1 MHRTLR
7 MWRQP
12 LVRAASIVAILILLL
27 GTGATVVVIGVTAS
41 ASAVGCQLN
50 SADGLTQHVIY
61 IQFDN
66 VHFTRDNPNVPSDLE
81 QMPHLLSFIENNGVM
96 LTNNHT
102 PLISHT
108 ADDILTSLTGMYPDR
123 NGQPVANSYGFY
135 GQPAGVSSS
144 TSSFKYWTDPVD
156 GSKDSLPNMITTGQK
171 NTPAPWV
178 PFTRAGC
185 DVGGVGTANIE
196 LENTSTAS
204 NGDITKVFG
213 NPSTQA
219 TEAMT
224 NPHLAQTDFVGIAIH
239 CAQTSSSKCAGNTS
253 ARADSLP
260 DEPGGYTGFQA
271 LYGAKYVDPS
281 IASGNGCVNDTAGA
295 AITDPLGNCGFPG
308 FDGMLA
314 KNTLGYIETMQE
326 SGVPITYGYISDAH
340 DVHTPNT
347 TSDSYGSTANGPG
360 EAGHEAQLAAYDA
373 AFQAFFQ
380 NLAAHGINQHNT
392 LFVFTADEG
401 DHFAGGAGT
410 PAGCDGVTT
419 LCVNTHTECDTLSSC
434 PANQI
439 GEVDAQMDAL
449 LAPDYSTANPMPG
462 FNIHFDDAPTFYVN
476 GQPGRTDPTV
486 RTLER
491 NVGALTSLDPYVR
504 SASGTVQTVNMT
516 AALADTV
523 EEQNLHMINADPAR
537 TPTFTMFGNPDF
549 FFTTGFSFCS
559 SGQTECA
566 NPTFAWN
573 HGDIQPEIVTTW
585 LGMVGPGVPNL
596 GVDSTTWS
604 DHTDIR
610 PTIMALVGLHD
621 DYVPDGRVLVEDIAS
636 GALPAS
642 LRQSN
647 DTLVALGEVY
657 KQLDASVGQ
666 FGMDTLRISTAALE
680 SGNVQHDSTYTRLEN
695 QLISFGQLR
704 DTLAGKINT
713 MLIDAEFN
721 GQPINEGQALG
732 LIAQATALLS
742 QVHALAQ
749 TVS

>member
-7 MWRQP
+7 LWRQP
-12 LVRAASIVAILILLL
+12 LVRAASIVAILVLLL
-27 GTGATVVVIGVTAS
+27 GTGATVAVIGVTAS
-41 ASAVGCQLN
+41 ASAAGCQLN
-50 SADGLTQHVIY
+50 SANGRIQHVIY

-81 QMPHLLSFIENNGVM
+81 QMPHLLSFIENNGTM

-123 NGQPVANSYGFY
+123 NGMPVSNSYDFY
-135 GQPAGVSSS
+135 TPSGAPFFS
-144 TSSFKYWTDPVD
+144 SSFKYWTDPVD
-156 GSKDSLPNMITTGQK
+156 GSNDSLPNMITTGQK

-239 CAQTSSSKCAGNTS
+239 CAEISTSKCAGNTN
-253 ARADSLP
+253 ARVDSLP

-281 IASGNGCVNDTAGA
+281 ITSGNGCVNDIAGA
-295 AITDPLGNCGFPG
+295 QITDPLGNCGFPG

-326 SGVPITYGYISDAH
+326 SGVPVTYGYISDAH
-340 DVHTPNT
+340 DVHTPST
-347 TSDSYGSTANGPG
+347 TSDSYGSAANGPG
-360 EAGHEAQLAAYDA
+360 EAGHQGQLAAYDA
-373 AFQAFFQ
+373 AFEAFFQ

-401 DHFAGGAGT
+401 DHFAGSTGT

-419 LCVNTHTECDTLSSC
+419 VCVNTHAVCTALSSC

-439 GEVDAQMDAL
+439 GEVDANMNGL
-449 LAPDYSTANPMPG
+449 LAPDYSATNPAPG
-462 FNIHFDDAPTFYVN
+462 FDIHFDDAPNFYVN
-476 GQPGRTDPTV
+476 GQPTRTDPTV

-504 SASGTVQTVNMT
+504 DASGTVQTVNLT

-549 FFTTGFSFCS
+549 FFQLSNC

-596 GVDSTTWS
+596 GVDNTTWS

-621 DYVPDGRVLVEDIAS
+621 DYAHDGRVLLEDIAG
-636 GALPAS
+636 GALPQS
-642 LRQSN
+642 LRQYHG
-647 DTLVALGEVY
+647 TLIQLGEVY

-666 FGMDTLRISTAALE
+666 FGKDTLRISTAALE
-680 SGNVQHDSTYTRLEN
+680 SGNSTDDSTYTNLETQLIAFGMQRDSLAGQIITMLEN
-695 QLISFGQLR
+695 
-704 DTLAGKINT
+704 
-713 MLIDAEFN
+713 AEFN
-721 GQPINEGQALG
+721 GQSIDQGQALN
-732 LIAQATALLS
+732 LLAQATALLA
-742 QVHALAQ
+742 QVHVVAQ
-749 TVS
+749 SV